1 MSCKHLQIS
10 HLFVGF
16 YESRTKI
23 LVPKRGFTRGTTS
36 IKFKDTQLDS
46 DLGRHLATEQ

>member
-16 YESRTKI
+16 YESRAKI
-23 LVPKRGFTRGTTS
+23 LGFTRGTTS
-36 IKFKDTQLDS
+36 IKFKDAQLDS
-46 DLGRHLATEQ
+46 DLGRHLAAEQ